1 MADAAMAAAVAD
13 PEVLTTESEIGK
25 LRQEAWEI
33 GFQQGRQQGG
43 NEVRAAWL
51 HPENR
56 YIVASLIGAAVI
68 DDPVEFGNWC
78 KHGFE
83 LLKQFRLGERD
94 ERVMFERANQR
105 LQDQPNV
112 NFGGDRIP
120 FAAHEGREPSP
131 ELAARWQ
138 ERFQRNLAS
147 GAYTD
152 PDGGSQ
158 FFSGQ
163 PGRHVPPAGVPEAAL
178 AQRPMPEYQPAD
190 MSAVVQDLVR
200 QELAK
205 LQGSAYGA
213 GGMPVAP
220 TPQPAPSPIVR
231 PTSQWTNAGFGV
243 TPGYVPRR

>member
-1 MADAAMAAAVAD
+1 M
-13 PEVLTTESEIGK
+13 
-25 LRQEAWEI
+25 
-33 GFQQGRQQGG
+33 
-43 NEVRAAWL
+43 RAAWL

-105 LQDQPNV
+105 LAEQPNV
-112 NFGGDRIP
+112 TMGGDRIP

-138 ERFQRNLAS
+138 ERFQRNMQA
-147 GAYTD
+147 GVYRD
-152 PDGGSQ
+152 PDAPQTGYAAQ
-158 FFSGQ
+158 Q
-163 PGRHVPPAGVPEAAL
+163 IPPAGIPEAAL
-178 AQRPMPEYQPAD
+178 AQQRVPEYQSSD

>member
-1 MADAAMAAAVAD
+1 M
-13 PEVLTTESEIGK
+13 
-25 LRQEAWEI
+25 
-33 GFQQGRQQGG
+33 
-43 NEVRAAWL
+43 RAAWL

-138 ERFQRNLAS
+138 ERFQRNMQA
-147 GAYTD
+147 GVYRD
-152 PDGGSQ
+152 PDA
-158 FFSGQ
+158 
-163 PGRHVPPAGVPEAAL
+163 PGYAQAIPPAGIPEAAL
-178 AQRPMPEYQPAD
+178 AQQRLPEYSSPD
-190 MSAVVQDLVR
+190 MSALVQDLVR

-205 LQGSAYGA
+205 VQGSAYGA
-213 GGMPVAP
+213 SGMTAP
-220 TPQPAPSPIVR
+220 TPAPVPAPIVR
-231 PTSQWTNAGFGV
+231 PTPQWTNAGFGV
-243 TPGYVPRR
+243 QPGYVPRR

>member
-1 MADAAMAAAVAD
+1 M
-13 PEVLTTESEIGK
+13 
-25 LRQEAWEI
+25 
-33 GFQQGRQQGG
+33 
-43 NEVRAAWL
+43 RAAWL

-131 ELAARWQ
+131 EMAARWQ
-138 ERFQRNLAS
+138 ERFQRNVAAGVYS
-147 GAYTD
+147 D
-152 PDGGSQ
+152 PNGLTNA
-158 FFSGQ
+158 
-163 PGRHVPPAGVPEAAL
+163 PGRYGYLPTAIPEAAL

-213 GGMPVAP
+213 GGMQPQP
-220 TPQPAPSPIVR
+220 TPQPVPSPIVR
-231 PTSQWTNAGFGV
+231 PTPQWTNAAFGV
-243 TPGYVPRR
+243 QPGYVPRR

>member
-1 MADAAMAAAVAD
+1 M
-13 PEVLTTESEIGK
+13 
-25 LRQEAWEI
+25 
-33 GFQQGRQQGG
+33 
-43 NEVRAAWL
+43 

-68 DDPVEFGNWC
+68 DDPREFGNWC
-78 KHGFE
+78 RHGFI
-83 LLKQFRLGERD
+83 LLEKFRLGDRD
-94 ERVMFERANQR
+94 EAQMFERANAR
-105 LQDQPNV
+105 LANEAHISM
-112 NFGGDRIP
+112 GGDRIP

-131 ELAARWQ
+131 EMAARWQ
-138 ERFQRNLAS
+138 ERFQRNMQA
-147 GAYTD
+147 GVYRD
-152 PDGGSQ
+152 PDAPQMGYAAQ
-158 FFSGQ
+158 Q
-163 PGRHVPPAGVPEAAL
+163 IPPAGIPEAAL
-178 AQRPMPEYQPAD
+178 AQQRVPEYQSSD